1 MKITIDLPKYTSCA
15 FVNYIYATGTGM
27 SMGVKS
33 LDSDDLVDG
42 NEVKVLGAE
51 GGDDE

>member
-1 MKITIDLPKYTSCA
+1 MKITIDLPEYTSCA
-15 FVNYIYATGTGM
+15 FVNYIYAIGTDM